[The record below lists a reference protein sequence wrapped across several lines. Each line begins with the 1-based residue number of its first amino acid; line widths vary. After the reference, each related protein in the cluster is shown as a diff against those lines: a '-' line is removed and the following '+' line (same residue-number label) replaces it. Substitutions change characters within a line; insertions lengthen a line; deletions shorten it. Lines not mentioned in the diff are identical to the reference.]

1 MGRSGDADHQL
12 ELSRQLTGF
21 LRRGCRV
28 VLCGRPPI
36 PDLPQAT
43 AITFDNTGG
52 TMRLVEYLAGL
63 GHRRI
68 GYITGPLGQSTSRER
83 LHGFRISARDHD
95 PRGGWSRRARSPA
108 SRDGSRV
115 ETVAAQRHHRDR
127 RGQRPVAAGALAAV
141 RAEGRPVPQQVSV
154 AGFDDIEFCQ
164 DTHPPLTTV
173 RLPLRQ
179 AGATAGGIAC
189 GLAQPPAAG
198 VIRLNADLVVRGTTG
213 QVRE

>member
-1 MGRSGDADHQL
+1 
-12 ELSRQLTGF
+12 
-21 LRRGCRV
+21 V

-68 GYITGPLGQSTSRER
+68 GYITGPAGQSTAQER
-83 LHGFRISARDHD
+83 LHGFRITARDHD
-95 PRGGWSRRARSPA
+95 PALVAEGTFTRESG
-108 SRDGSRV
+108 RV
-115 ETVAAQRHHRDR
+115 AGRELLQRKDVTAIVAANDLM
-127 RGQRPVAAGALAAV
+127 AAGALAAV
-141 RAEGRPVPQQVSV
+141 RADGLSVPDHVSV

-173 RLPLRQ
+173 RLPLRE
-179 AGATAGGIAC
+179 AGAAAGGIAC

-198 VIRLNADLVVRGTTG
+198 VIRLNADLVVRGTTR